1 MNARL
6 EQNII
11 EQLQTLNEEKLY
23 KLLEFITQLIIEQ
36 HKSEQRP
43 KLIEMSAHLNINNN
57 KAH

>member
-6 EQNII
+6 EQN
-11 EQLQTLNEEKLY
+11 
-23 KLLEFITQLIIEQ
+23 IIEQ

-43 KLIEMSAHLNINNN
+43 KLIEMSAHLN